1 MLLRSCRPPHQV
13 NWKLF
18 AGVLPGRVSP
28 AVSLVCSGQRGSGV
42 LGTEEG
48 SSVEG
53 DKLSVVL
60 LRGGGQDA
68 QRAVSAGQSVIK
80 TSYGRSAA
88 DVG

>member
-1 MLLRSCRPPHQV
+1 M
-13 NWKLF
+13 
-18 AGVLPGRVSP
+18 
-28 AVSLVCSGQRGSGV
+28 

-60 LRGGGQDA
+60 LWGGGQDA